1 LVNVRIAALTLFFIT
16 LLAQT
21 FSGVS
26 AQNTSISHLS
36 YPSGNV
42 AGTSTTV
49 TFDLTYTGLN
59 SSDLLVAA
67 ITDPT
72 ASNFADGIATST
84 PDQCIS
90 LATTQYLG
98 KTLCAWQL
106 SSGSGAE
113 SVTFNVQFPGTHIQS
128 YGFAA
133 VTTILTGA
141 GTFLG
146 VSKEPFSVTGGTTFE
161 LTVNTSYP
169 VALVIDGSNSTS
181 SPVELTPGQHVVS
194 VPAFVQIDNSSRLR
208 FDHWEDGST
217 QPNRTLNIRSDTT
230 IAASFVPQYLL
241 SLSSSQVNATGAGWY
256 DDGSSAQFSVP
267 SLTPMPGFLGDI
279 GARWVFKGW
288 WTQNGNRIS
297 TSNSGTVS
305 MYGAHTL
312 DAQWVPDYSI
322 PTVALTVIAAI
333 AVASATLLTRRRTTR
348 AKRKRKTTRRKTT
361 RRATRRITR

>member
-1 LVNVRIAALTLFFIT
+1 M

-26 AQNTSISHLS
+26 AQSTTITHLA

-42 AGTSTTV
+42 AGTSSTV
-49 TFDLTYTGLN
+49 TFDITYSGLN

-72 ASNFADGIATST
+72 TSNFADGIAKSS

-90 LATTQYLG
+90 LATTQYVG

-106 SSGSGAE
+106 SSGSGVE
-113 SVTFNVQFPGTHIQS
+113 NLTFNVQFPGTHIQS

-133 VTTILTGA
+133 VTTILTSA

-146 VSKEPFSVTGGTTFE
+146 VSKEPFSITGGTTFE
-161 LTVNTSYP
+161 LTVNTAYP
-169 VALVIDGSNSTS
+169 VALVIDGSNTVS
-181 SPVELTPGQHVVS
+181 SPVELTPGSHVVS
-194 VPAFVQIDNSSRLR
+194 VPAFVRVDNSSRLR
-208 FDHWEDGST
+208 FDHWENGST
-217 QPNRTLNIRSDTT
+217 QPNRTLNIQSDTT

-241 SLSSSQVNATGAGWY
+241 SLNSSRVNATGTGWY
-256 DDGSSAQFSVP
+256 NEGSSAQFSVP
-267 SLTPMPGFLGDI
+267 SSVPMQGFLGDI

-288 WTQNGNRIS
+288 WTENGIGI
-297 TSNSGTVS
+297 TTANSGTIS

-312 DAQWVPDYSI
+312 DAQWVPDYTI
-322 PTVALTVIAAI
+322 PTVALTAIAAV
-333 AVASATLLTRRRTTR
+333 VAASVALITRRRTTR
-348 AKRKRKTTRRKTT
+348 TKRKRKTTRRKTT
-361 RRATRRITR
+361 RKAKRRASS